1 MLRLSATYWTKY
13 HAKQLVLYRTA
24 PVLMILLLDNKIIEK
39 QKQRI
44 ISLEQVF
51 KTWNQYQFAILL
63 VNFCDIY
70 FLFNIFSFHIHRC
83 APFTVYIFDKLNH
96 QKSLCIILIYIIPY
110 NLISIVAW
118 QCLSFRQ
125 LNVISKYC

>member
-1 MLRLSATYWTKY
+1 MLRLSATWTKY

-51 KTWNQYQFAILL
+51 KT
-63 VNFCDIY
+63 
-70 FLFNIFSFHIHRC
+70 
-83 APFTVYIFDKLNH
+83 
-96 QKSLCIILIYIIPY
+96 
-110 NLISIVAW
+110 
-118 QCLSFRQ
+118 
-125 LNVISKYC
+125 

>member
-1 MLRLSATYWTKY
+1 MFNFMVKLIIIQDKKRERVRFIIFLSGYRIKSCNQRMLRLSATYWTKY

-51 KTWNQYQFAILL
+51 KT
-63 VNFCDIY
+63 
-70 FLFNIFSFHIHRC
+70 
-83 APFTVYIFDKLNH
+83 
-96 QKSLCIILIYIIPY
+96 
-110 NLISIVAW
+110 
-118 QCLSFRQ
+118 
-125 LNVISKYC
+125 